1 MFVVVFVLF
10 LLRSSSCRSFRC
22 QKRPGNENLCV
33 LELAS
38 APFGIFK
45 RPPAGLQGKL
55 QNSTGL
61 RIPKLVTHYNN
72 YNNYAQLFLQV
83 YFEEVKAKRR
93 RRRRRAVELCPREP
107 GPQFMNVPP
116 HQVEANVTNL
126 RKFINYKMWVVVY
139 NSKGES
145 PASDAIRVQTAAD
158 SKFHLFFFP
167 LCVQYSYV
175 NLFSVLS
182 YPAVPVLCSA
192 LLCSA
197 LLCSALLCSAVV
209 LCCAVLCCA
218 VLCCAVLCCA
228 VLCSACV
235 PCPALPCPALPC
247 QSECS
252 PVMTLCCT
260 YPAPGSPAVFRND
273 AVYNTRVDLSWEPPC
288 EQNGK
293 IEEYQLKYGKTSTLA
308 RESISLGAR
317 DRNYVMTG
325 LEMLTRY
332 SFQIRAKNGEGWGPP
347 LTFVIKTK
355 GPAGEYCRAQNR
367 MLSVSRCN

>member
-1 MFVVVFVLF
+1 MLISCLFVCLFVVVFVLF

-158 SKFHLFFFP
+158 SKFPFFSFP
-167 LCVQYSYV
+167 SVFSTVMLISA
-175 NLFSVLS
+175 LFSLVLLCC
-182 YPAVPVLCSA
+182 VVLC
-192 LLCSA
+192 CI
-197 LLCSALLCSAVV
+197 V

-218 VLCCAVLCCA
+218 VLCLCAVLCCVVLCCA

-235 PCPALPCPALPC
+235 FCPALPCPALLCTALPC
-247 QSECS
+247 SA
-252 PVMTLCCT
+252 LLILN
-260 YPAPGSPAVFRND
+260 AP
-273 AVYNTRVDLSWEPPC
+273 L
-288 EQNGK
+288 
-293 IEEYQLKYGKTSTLA
+293 
-308 RESISLGAR
+308 
-317 DRNYVMTG
+317 
-325 LEMLTRY
+325 
-332 SFQIRAKNGEGWGPP
+332 
-347 LTFVIKTK
+347 
-355 GPAGEYCRAQNR
+355 
-367 MLSVSRCN
+367 